1 MKREFARIF
10 AVVVGLAA
18 LAVVAP
24 WLVREVWQLPAA
36 SSLAARSEQRIVTLE
51 VAGLADPA
59 SEAAV
64 ERELS
69 AVPGVS
75 TSEVRHQQ
83 GRAYVVCERATPD
96 SALIRAVRMAGPGFA
111 ARVVGR

>member
-1 MKREFARIF
+1 MNREFARIF

-24 WLVREVWQLPAA
+24 WLVREVRRLPAA

-64 ERELS
+64 KRELS

-75 TSEVRHQQ
+75 ACEVRRPQ

-96 SALIRAVRMAGPGFA
+96 SALTRAVRAAGPALA
-111 ARVVGR
+111 ARVVDR